1 MLSKRLNTITSVR
14 VQKMDGVCVHVCARE
29 RTCVCVCV
37 FVYVQR
43 AKQEEKTGASPL
55 LSAALIYL
63 DVHDVILPGG
73 LPCQA

>member
-1 MLSKRLNTITSVR
+1 MVCVCT
-14 VQKMDGVCVHVCARE
+14 CVHVSAR
-29 RTCVCVCV
+29 VCVCV